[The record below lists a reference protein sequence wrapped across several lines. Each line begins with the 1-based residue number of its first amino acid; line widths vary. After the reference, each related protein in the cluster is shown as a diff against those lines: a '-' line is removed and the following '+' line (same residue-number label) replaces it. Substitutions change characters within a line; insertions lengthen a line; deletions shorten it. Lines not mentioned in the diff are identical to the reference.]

1 MILVIVSTEGPF
13 HSFLWWLTVNKTCK
27 GTSPVRIFSSS
38 FGHWEVIRAMPERKH
53 FFLQDT
59 FPNSRGGRCKL
70 SALTTAVYP
79 ENSGWRRLVNIT
91 IRWQSNRYQGHPA
104 LVQKLDTLHCAEWT
118 TCLVWQ
124 CMDAEWFCCS
134 MFIQITMPCISEYTT
149 VLYCITTQHGC
160 RLQRILKMTKYA
172 RRGFGDRCP
181 SSQLSLQ
188 DPSLLSTS
196 SPATI

>member
-1 MILVIVSTEGPF
+1 MSVFLSTTHLSKCGSFPLDNAAPHMFTATTRFAVIF
-13 HSFLWWLTVNKTCK
+13 W
-27 GTSPVRIFSSS
+27 R
-38 FGHWEVIRAMPERKH
+38 
-53 FFLQDT
+53 
-59 FPNSRGGRCKL
+59 RGG
-70 SALTTAVYP
+70 ALTTAVYP